1 MLLVEVDVNVVVV
14 LVDDVDELV
23 DVEDDVDVDVLVDV
37 DVDVVLVVVSHSAQV
52 LAHCFTTTSD
62 VHNFAAKKRSH
73 VSRGEMFTLPTHL
86 CSVDV
91 VEVLVDVLVY
101 VLVDVDV
108 EVDVLVEDEVD
119 VLVELLVYVA
129 VEVDVEV
136 EVDVVVPHVPS
147 LSASLSGCRGQES
160 SLPQRPSLSI
170 SFSGSIS
177 HISKHSS
184 SHVQGHTWHI
194 ECAMHLP
201 SLAPPW
207 L

>member
-1 MLLVEVDVNVVVV
+1 MV

-23 DVEDDVDVDVLVDV
+23 DVEDDVDVDMLVDV

-91 VEVLVDVLVY
+91 VEVLVDVL
-101 VLVDVDV
+101 DVDV
-108 EVDVLVEDEVD
+108 VLVVLVEDEVD